1 MQTSTSNDL
10 LRLKQVL
17 KIIPVSRSSW
27 YDGIQRGVYPAAV
40 RIGRRTAA
48 WRRRDLEALISR
60 FSNVWD
66 EHTLSHSAG
75 EQA

>member
-10 LRLKQVL
+10 LRLPEVL

-27 YDGIQRGVYPAAV
+27 YDGIQRGVYPASV
-40 RIGRRTAA
+40 RIGRRARA

-66 EHTLSHSAG
+66 EHTLSNGAG